1 MMLRMIDDYER
12 TDFHDGFVI
21 VRSEKSA
28 CKKKSPRLARA
39 DYMVEQ
45 AKRRLQFHLGL
56 SRVTG
61 ATELACACLGN
72 YCFD

>member
-28 CKKKSPRLARA
+28 SKKKSPRLARA
-39 DYMVEQ
+39 DQ
-45 AKRRLQFHLGL
+45 R
-56 SRVTG
+56 SN
-61 ATELACACLGN
+61 ELTPPYNSISG
-72 YCFD
+72 